1 MCNVVLQRVFAF
13 QLNILL
19 LLLVMHRVQCDNALL
34 RLLLASKPLDGL
46 VVVIIDVLIVDILE
60 VLLVG
65 DLILRAAFHQASL
78 LDLLLLA
85 CCFMPVRHLVQE
97 LFERL

>member
-1 MCNVVLQRVFAF
+1 
-13 QLNILL
+13 
-19 LLLVMHRVQCDNALL
+19 MHRVKRDNALL
-34 RLLLASKPLDGL
+34 RLLLASKPRDGL
-46 VVVIIDVLIVDILE
+46 FVVIIDVLIVYILE
-60 VLLVG
+60 VFLVR

-85 CCFMPVRHLVQE
+85 CCFVPFRHLVQE